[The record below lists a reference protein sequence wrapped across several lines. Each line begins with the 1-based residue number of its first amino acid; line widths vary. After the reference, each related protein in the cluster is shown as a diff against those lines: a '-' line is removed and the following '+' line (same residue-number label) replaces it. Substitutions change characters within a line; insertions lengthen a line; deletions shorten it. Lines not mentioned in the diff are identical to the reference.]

1 MKVITYNTHK
11 VALYLNQKIEI
22 PLWVKY
28 IAAYPM
34 TYGSS
39 SSALIGFSHKPKLT
53 KTGIWKIPPQNKNS
67 KQEQIGII
75 RNFAPAR
82 NEIEA
87 TLSEV
92 IVP

>member
-1 MKVITYNTHK
+1 MKVITYPTHK
-11 VALYLNQKIEI
+11 IALYLNQKIEV

-39 SSALIGFSHKPKLT
+39 SSALIGFSHKPKFT
-53 KTGIWKIPPQNKNS
+53 ESGIWKISS
-67 KQEQIGII
+67 KCKKSRQEQIGII
-75 RNFAPAR
+75 RGFVPAHD
-82 NEIEA
+82 EIEA

-92 IVP
+92 LIP

>member
-1 MKVITYNTHK
+1 MKVITYPTHK
-11 VALYLNQKIEI
+11 IALYLNQKIEV

-39 SSALIGFSHKPKLT
+39 SSALIGFSHKPKFT
-53 KTGIWKIPPQNKNS
+53 KIGIWKIPSQYKNS

-75 RNFAPAR
+75 RGFTPAK

-87 TLSEV
+87 TLSE
-92 IVP
+92 ILLP

>member
-11 VALYLNQKIEI
+11 VALYLNQKIEV

-39 SSALIGFSHKPKLT
+39 SSALIGFSHKPKFT
-53 KTGIWKIPPQNKNS
+53 KTGIWKIPSQYKNS

-75 RNFAPAR
+75 RNFALAR

-92 IVP
+92 IIP

>member
-1 MKVITYNTHK
+1 MKVITYPTHK
-11 VALYLNQKIEI
+11 IALYLNQKIEV

-39 SSALIGFSHKPKLT
+39 SSALIGFSHKPQLT
-53 KTGIWKIPPQNKNS
+53 NTGIWKISSKQKNGR
-67 KQEQIGII
+67 QEQIGII
-75 RNFAPAR
+75 RGFAPAR

-92 IVP
+92 LIP

>member
-1 MKVITYNTHK
+1 MKVITYPTHK
-11 VALYLNQKIEI
+11 IALYLNQKIEV

-39 SSALIGFSHKPKLT
+39 SSALIGFSHKPKFT
-53 KTGIWKIPPQNKNS
+53 KTGIWKIPPQHKKS
-67 KQEQIGII
+67 RQEQIGII
-75 RNFAPAR
+75 RGFAPAR

-92 IVP
+92 LIP

>member
-11 VALYLNQKIEI
+11 VALYLNQKIEV

-39 SSALIGFSHKPKLT
+39 SSALIGFSHKPKFT
-53 KTGIWKIPPQNKNS
+53 KTGIWKIPSQYKNS

-92 IVP
+92 IIP

>member
-1 MKVITYNTHK
+1 MKVITYPTHK
-11 VALYLNQKIEI
+11 IPLYLNQKIEV

-39 SSALIGFSHKPKLT
+39 GSALIGFNHKPHFT
-53 KTGIWKIPPQNKNS
+53 KTGIWKISTKYKNT

-75 RNFAPAR
+75 RGFVPAR

-87 TLSEV
+87 TLSE
-92 IVP
+92 ILIP

>member
-11 VALYLNQKIEI
+11 VALYLNQKIEV

-39 SSALIGFSHKPKLT
+39 SSALIGFSHKPKFT
-53 KTGIWKIPPQNKNS
+53 KTGVWKIPSQYKNS

-75 RNFAPAR
+75 RNYAPAKDEIINTL
-82 NEIEA
+82 NEVLI
-87 TLSEV
+87 
-92 IVP
+92 P

>member
-1 MKVITYNTHK
+1 MKIITYPTHK
-11 VALYLNQKIEI
+11 IALYLNQKIEV

-28 IAAYPM
+28 IAVYPN

-39 SSALIGFSHKPKLT
+39 GSALIGFSHKPKFT
-53 KTGIWKIPPQNKNS
+53 KNGIWKIDRKIKNS
-67 KQEQIGII
+67 RQEQIGII
-75 RNFAPAR
+75 RNYAPAR

-92 IVP
+92 IIP

>member
-11 VALYLNQKIEI
+11 VALYLNQKIEV

-39 SSALIGFSHKPKLT
+39 SSALIGFSHKPKFT
-53 KTGIWKIPPQNKNS
+53 KTGIWKIPSQYKNS

-82 NEIEA
+82 NEIET

-92 IVP
+92 IIP

>member
-11 VALYLNQKIEI
+11 VALYLNQKIEV

-28 IAAYPM
+28 IAVYPM

-39 SSALIGFSHKPKLT
+39 SSALIGFSHKPKFT
-53 KTGIWKIPPQNKNS
+53 KTGIWKIPPQYKNA
-67 KQEQIGII
+67 KQEQIGIV

-92 IVP
+92 IIP

>member
-1 MKVITYNTHK
+1 MKVITYPTHK
-11 VALYLNQKIEI
+11 IALYLNQKIEV

-39 SSALIGFSHKPKLT
+39 SSALIGFSHKPIFT
-53 KTGIWKIPPQNKNS
+53 KTGVWKIHAKFKNS
-67 KQEQIGII
+67 RQEQIGII

-92 IVP
+92 LIP

>member
-1 MKVITYNTHK
+1 MKVITYPTHK
-11 VALYLNQKIEI
+11 IALYLNQKIEV

-39 SSALIGFSHKPKLT
+39 SSALIGFSHKPKFT
-53 KTGIWKIPPQNKNS
+53 KTGIWKIDHKIKNS
-67 KQEQIGII
+67 RQEQIGII

-87 TLSEV
+87 TLDEV
-92 IVP
+92 IIP